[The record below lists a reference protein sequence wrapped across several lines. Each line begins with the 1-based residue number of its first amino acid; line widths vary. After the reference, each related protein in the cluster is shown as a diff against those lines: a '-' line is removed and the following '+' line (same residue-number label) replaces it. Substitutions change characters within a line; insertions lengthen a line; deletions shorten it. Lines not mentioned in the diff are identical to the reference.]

1 MKLCSSDNHYTTGPQ
16 RPVYTASEL
25 EDFMEAF
32 DDGVN
37 FLQPK
42 LSLKLKKQFQVFGRR
57 RIIQAV
63 SKPSNS
69 IQRHTLRGRPGPGP
83 GLSPSEKADP
93 APLEKADPIP
103 KFTV

>member
-1 MKLCSSDNHYTTGPQ
+1 MKLRSSDNHYTTGPQ

-42 LSLKLKKQFQVFGRR
+42 LSLKLKKQFQLM
-57 RIIQAV
+57 
-63 SKPSNS
+63 S
-69 IQRHTLRGRPGPGP
+69 ISTWPQTDHSSSFQT
-83 GLSPSEKADP
+83 
-93 APLEKADPIP
+93 
-103 KFTV
+103 